1 MKSATGKEAVVTH
14 ISQEREKFGASPL
27 YTVTLFFVLRQDYRV
42 ALFAFFFFLISSWT
56 QVVL

>member
-42 ALFAFFFFLISSWT
+42 ALFAFFFF
-56 QVVL
+56 